1 VRRRAT
7 VMTLTRIE
15 RIGGYDDD
23 EDDASTSAL
32 ARDGASVRVDDS
44 ARESRMCDVSNAV
57 GKASSEATDGV
68 VAPAT
73 PSNGGTKS
81 AARLESSPASKHSTP
96 GRGMPWSPRST
107 NSGSEGKSR
116 AAKAAAARARR
127 SDRASDADVIA
138 QFIGDEELTS
148 SSLTMDDGRGAYED
162 MSSRGDGVRGGSVKM
177 ATAASASASVR
188 VDGATRADGRGGQK
202 SAWSTLVSYLRC
214 CVKPGDATTASEM
227 ELAEVRR
234 EDINKSSSSNACVA
248 SSCVP
253 CTTQP
258 TACFESGF
266 VLHEGD
272 PFIGEMD
279 LKCDP
284 VQWRS
289 HASPD
294 AAAEPK
300 PYKPCLVLDLD
311 ETLVHSSFKPV
322 PNSDFIVPVEI
333 DGKMT
338 DVYVLKRP
346 WVDFFLEEVSKDWEL
361 VVFTASLPKYANP
374 VMDLLDVGEK
384 VRWRLFRRHCY
395 AFQGNYVKDLTCLG
409 RDLAQTVIVDNS
421 PYSYIFHPQNAFP
434 ISSFIDNPNDDEL
447 LNALP
452 YLRQLARVRNT
463 QDTIRR
469 TRGCLPRQSY
479 FSHAG
484 IDTPTHDR
492 HGNLIRTHA
501 EMAVE

>member
-1 VRRRAT
+1 
-7 VMTLTRIE
+7 MTLTRIE
-15 RIGGYDDD
+15 RIGGYEDDD
-23 EDDASTSAL
+23 DDASTSAL

-44 ARESRMCDVSNAV
+44 ARESRMGDVSNAV

-81 AARLESSPASKHSTP
+81 KARLESSPASKHSTP

-127 SDRASDADVIA
+127 SDRVSDADVIA

-374 VMDLLDVGEK
+374 VMDLLDVGK
-384 VRWRLFRRHCY
+384 TVRWRLFRRHCY

>member
-1 VRRRAT
+1 
-7 VMTLTRIE
+7 MTMTRID
-15 RIGGYDDD
+15 RIGGYD
-23 EDDASTSAL
+23 EDDASTREGS
-32 ARDGASVRVDDS
+32 SMRVGDS
-44 ARESRMCDVSNAV
+44 ARETLIDDVSDAVV
-57 GKASSEATDGV
+57 GKASSEGTDGV

-81 AARLESSPASKHSTP
+81 KTAARLESSPSSKQSTP
-96 GRGMPWSPRST
+96 GRGMPWSPRLT
-107 NSGSEGKSR
+107 NSGSDGKSR

-162 MSSRGDGVRGGSVKM
+162 MSSRGDGVRGGGVKT
-177 ATAASASASVR
+177 ATAAAAAVR
-188 VDGATRADGRGGQK
+188 VDGATGRAEGRGGQK

-234 EDINKSSSSNACVA
+234 EDMNTSSSSQACVA

-258 TACFESGF
+258 AACFESGF

-294 AAAEPK
+294 ATAEPK

-374 VMDLLDVGEK
+374 VMDLLDVGKK

-501 EMAVE
+501 DMAVE